1 LGRQYWSG
9 FGFTSH
15 TTGQAMTPTR
25 TTYTTPAGSRLLASI
40 AALLLAGASM
50 ADEPAD
56 EGTAGDGAW
65 EMSDLQLKLRAKNA
79 TSAYSMPVTREMET
93 LLLHTVDPDRPGIA
107 FRCEKGRLYALLAV
121 RPVDLE
127 KALREGVRRPRDW
140 PLTWRVDDGEPV
152 TEDWV
157 SMSNSRLFMAH
168 ELASTAAIFR
178 AARDG
183 GVLTII
189 VKGWDPVTVEIPE
202 SDDALFDYYIESCS
216 LDSDYDPNAGA

>member
-1 LGRQYWSG
+1 M
-9 FGFTSH
+9 
-15 TTGQAMTPTR
+15 TGTR
-25 TTYTTPAGSRLLASI
+25 TIFTPLAGPVLLLCLF
-40 AALLLAGASM
+40 ALLPAGASL

-56 EGTAGDGAW
+56 EAADADGSW
-65 EMSDLQLKLRAKNA
+65 EMSDLKLKLRAKNR

-93 LLLHTVDPDRPGIA
+93 LLLHTVDPDQPGIA
-107 FRCEKGRLYALLAV
+107 FRCEKGRLYVLLAV

-140 PLTWRVDDGEPV
+140 PLTYRVDGGEPV

-157 SMSNSRLFMAH
+157 SMSNSRLFMAR
-168 ELASTAAIFR
+168 EFASTAAIFR

-183 GVLTII
+183 GVLDIT
-189 VKGWDPVTVEIPE
+189 VKGWDPVTVEMPE

-216 LDSDYDPNAGA
+216 LDPDQDPNAGS

>member
-1 LGRQYWSG
+1 MTEARTNSTAAAGPVVLLGI
-9 FGFTSH
+9 FT
-15 TTGQAMTPTR
+15 
-25 TTYTTPAGSRLLASI
+25 
-40 AALLLAGASM
+40 LLLAGVAT
-50 ADEPAD
+50 ADEP
-56 EGTAGDGAW
+56 TADGAW

-107 FRCEKGRLYALLAV
+107 FRCENGRLYVLLAV
-121 RPVDLE
+121 RPLDLE

-140 PLTWRVDDGEPV
+140 QVTYRVDDGEPV

-157 SMSNSRLFMAH
+157 SMSNSRLFMAR
-168 ELASTAAIFR
+168 EFASTAAIFR

-183 GVLTII
+183 GSLEVT

-202 SDDALFDYYIESCS
+202 SDAALFDYYIDSCG
-216 LDSDYDPNAGA
+216 LDPDQDPNAGS